1 MKYKLIQS
9 IIIFMGLLLGLVS
22 INTAAWA
29 TFYPKPDKQQ
39 KLYGHLQIT
48 RVGQQS
54 LVDIMKRY
62 DVGYRELQAANP
74 QKDLQHLKSQQRLII
89 PTMKLLP
96 QAPQKGIVV
105 NLASM
110 RLYYFRKQADYFE
123 TYPVGI
129 GKQGQKTPLGD
140 THIVAKQKN
149 PQWRPTS
156 EVRHNFLKENGYP
169 LPPVV
174 MPGPDNPLGQYKLR
188 LGWQAYLIHGTSEP
202 HTIGTRTSAG
212 CIHLFNRD
220 VGFLYRQVPL
230 HTPVKVVYQPY
241 IAAWQNNN
249 LYLQAYHPI
258 AQSYQ
263 TPDYKQVIK
272 RALSKKHGNVQVDW
286 DEAQKVAD
294 QGLGVPLVIGYVT
307 DKTST

>member
-9 IIIFMGLLLGLVS
+9 IITLMSLLLGLVS

-39 KLYGHLQIT
+39 SLYGNLQIM

-54 LVDIMKRY
+54 MVDIMKRY
-62 DVGYRELQAANP
+62 DVGYRELKAANP
-74 QKDLQHLKSQQRLII
+74 QKDLHNLQAQQRLIM

-96 QAPQKGIVV
+96 RALHKGIVV

-110 RLYYFRKQADYFE
+110 RLYYFPKQTDYFE

-129 GKQGQKTPLGD
+129 GKQGQKTPLGQ

-169 LPPVV
+169 LPQVV
-174 MPGPDNPLGQYKLR
+174 MPGPDNPLGRYKLR

-202 HTIGTRTSAG
+202 DTIGTRTSAG
-212 CIHLFNRD
+212 CIHLLNRD

-230 HTPVKVVYQPY
+230 HTPVKVIYQPY
-241 IAAWQNNN
+241 IAAWHHNN
-249 LYLQAYHPI
+249 LYFQAYHPI

-272 RALSKKHGNVQVDW
+272 RAIARKHGHTQIDW
-286 DEAQKVAD
+286 DKAKKVAD
-294 QGLGVPLVIGYVT
+294 QGLGIPLVIGYVT
-307 DKTST
+307 DNTSS